1 MKKRERK
8 LNEITEFRA
17 INSESSFNDL
27 FILIDILIIIKEQI
41 ENSYEEQQA
50 INNESLI
57 IIYIYLY

>member
-27 FILIDILIIIKEQI
+27 FILIDILIIIKE
-41 ENSYEEQQA
+41 
-50 INNESLI
+50 
-57 IIYIYLY
+57 